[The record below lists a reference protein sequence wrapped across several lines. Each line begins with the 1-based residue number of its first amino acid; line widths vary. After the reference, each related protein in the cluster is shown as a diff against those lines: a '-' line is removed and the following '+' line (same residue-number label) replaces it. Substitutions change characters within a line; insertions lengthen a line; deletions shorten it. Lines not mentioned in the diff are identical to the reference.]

1 MEVINELVVKT
12 YDKVFRAVKYSDD
25 TIEYIM
31 EDVMVRELI
40 TKEMFYE
47 AVSIHIKEFLE

>member
-12 YDKVFRAVKYSDD
+12 YDKVFRAVKYSDG

-31 EDVMVRELI
+31 EDVIVRALI

-47 AVSIHIKEFLE
+47 AVSIHIKEFLG